1 STEKK
6 RVVDLGSA
14 TPPTGGL
21 DEVEDAHIQ
30 EDNQDDDNVEENSSN
45 HFRKNQQPQL
55 LANQSAG
62 FARTFQTN
70 HI

>member
-45 HFRKNQQPQL
+45 HFRKKGNVSADISL
-55 LANQSAG
+55 LG
-62 FARTFQTN
+62 LPVKEDPV
-70 HI
+70 